1 MRGRIAE
8 LLGVGLVLAGVGLGR
23 AGEPDAAELVRSVR
37 AGEAWIDR
45 VKSFW
50 VKGDVVWEKTPEGIA
65 RRRAELERMLP
76 GVSVDGNPELL
87 PRTMRRIELAF
98 DGARVRTRDLWLDEG
113 SDWLRVWDGSRFIAR
128 DSFDEL
134 DGRPVLHRYRIAPAV
149 GGRIYAL
156 INFGSF
162 RTDHHPFW
170 WISRQ
175 DNEEAALMYG
185 KPEDF
190 AYAGRADF
198 EGTECHVVCRW
209 GSWARYYV
217 AVADGRLRGVKIG
230 AQAHTTPS
238 MDERLLKYLKETGRD
253 FADEDAMAAWF
264 RSLSPEQDRAV
275 DLELSAHMLK
285 LTEPIFEHGLTDYKE
300 VAPGCWL
307 PMTQTA
313 VNRFIDEQSRN
324 VIAYKYTLTITEVHI
339 DEPLPDALFE
349 VEFHE
354 GAEVFDD
361 THKPPLTYRY
371 KADFKPDEW
380 AEIVARGK
388 ARAARDEAYEQS
400 QRALIG
406 QPAPEF
412 PAGATWLN
420 GDPITW
426 ADLAGKR
433 VVLDFWA
440 EWCGPCRNDFPALSD
455 IHKARDQNGLVLIGV
470 HPPGSKLEAIQKVMR
485 DFDLDYPQCIDAPP
499 PEGATTWGRF
509 YQQLSVDRIPH
520 SVLVDRRGRIV
531 LTGEPN
537 DVLLEA
543 LKAEEPEK

>member
-1 MRGRIAE
+1 MRGHIAG

-23 AGEPDAAELVRSVR
+23 ADEPDAAGLVRSVR

-65 RRRAELERMLP
+65 RRRAELERERP
-76 GVSVDGNPELL
+76 GANIEGNTELL
-87 PRTMRRIELAF
+87 PKTTQRIELAF
-98 DGARVRTRDLWLDEG
+98 DGARVRTRDQWLAKGED
-113 SDWLRVWDGSRFIAR
+113 DLRLWDGSRFIAR
-128 DSFDEL
+128 SSYEAR
-134 DGRPVLHRYRIAPAV
+134 DGRPEFHRYRIAPAV
-149 GGRIYAL
+149 YGQIYSAI

-175 DNEEAALMYG
+175 DSEDVAPMYG

-190 AYAGRADF
+190 AYAGKADF
-198 EGTECHVVCRW
+198 DGTECHVVCRW
-209 GSWARYYV
+209 GFWDRYYV
-217 AVADGRLRGVKIG
+217 AVADGRLRGVRVG
-230 AQAHTTPS
+230 AQARTTPS
-238 MDERLLKYLKETGRD
+238 MTDRLLKHYKETGRD
-253 FADEDAMAAWF
+253 FADENAMVAWR
-264 RSLSPEQDRAV
+264 RSLSPEQRRAV
-275 DLELSAHMLK
+275 DLELSAHMLE
-285 LTEPIFEHGLTDYKE
+285 LTEPIFEFGLTDYKE
-300 VAPGCWL
+300 VAPGCQL

-313 VNRFIDEQSRN
+313 VTRFIDERGRN
-324 VIAYKYTLTITEVHI
+324 VIDHKTILTITEVHV
-339 DEPLPDALFE
+339 DEPLPDTLFE

-371 KADFKPDEW
+371 KADFGPDEW

-420 GDPITW
+420 GAPVTW
-426 ADLAGKR
+426 SRLAGKR

-440 EWCGPCRNDFPALSD
+440 EWCGPCRNDLPVLSD

-485 DFDLDYPQCIDAPP
+485 DFDLGYLQCIDVPP
-499 PEGATTWGRF
+499 PEGATTWGRL
-509 YQQLSVDRIPH
+509 YQQLGVDRIPH

-537 DVLLEA
+537 DVLREA
-543 LKAEEPEK
+543 LRAEEP